1 MDAPTL
7 DPGWTDS
14 LPRLVRVPRNGPVL
28 HETALAPAPDVLGL
42 NLTRGC
48 GHRCAFCSVRASPNY
63 PADEVVLFTN
73 TVDLLHD
80 ELRHAKPRAVY
91 LCPGADPFPPYPPV
105 QEATAEVV
113 EVLAAHGVESW
124 LMTRGEVQT
133 AILQRLRGVAASVRF
148 TVALPTVHAATA
160 ALLEAD
166 AAPPVVRLE
175 QISRLKEMGFAVQVA
190 LDPLVPQVSD
200 TSEALNPLLDALA
213 ARGVTALT
221 ASYLFLR
228 QNIAE
233 QMKAAL
239 PGDVCSAVLTA
250 YDGGPVL
257 SSDGL
262 AGARYLPRSRR
273 QRGYATLMA
282 LASRRG
288 MTVKVSSLTNPDF
301 TPTRPAV
308 QPATSLLAA
317 YRKAVGV
324 TTV

>member
-1 MDAPTL
+1 MEALTL
-7 DPGWTDS
+7 APGWTDS
-14 LPRLVRVPRNGPVL
+14 LPRLTRVARNGPVL
-28 HETALAPAPDVLGL
+28 HETGLAPAADVLGL

-73 TVDLLHD
+73 TVELLCD
-80 ELRHAKPRAVY
+80 ELTRAQPRAVY
-91 LCPGADPFPPYPPV
+91 LCPGADPFPPYALV
-105 QEATAEVV
+105 QEAAADVV
-113 EVLAAHGVESW
+113 EALAAHGVESW
-124 LMTRGEVQT
+124 LMTRGEVMPSV
-133 AILQRLRGVAASVRF
+133 LERLRPFAATTRF
-148 TVALPTVHAATA
+148 TVALPTLHPATA

-166 AAPPVVRLE
+166 AAPPEVRLE
-175 QISRLKEMGFAVQVA
+175 LIGRLKEMGFAVQMA

-200 TSEALNPLLDALA
+200 TPEALNPLLDALA
-213 ARGVTALT
+213 GRGVTALT

-233 QMKAAL
+233 QMRAAL

-250 YDGGPVL
+250 YEGGPVL
-257 SSDGL
+257 TSAGL

-288 MTVKVSSLTNPDF
+288 MSVTVSSLTNPDF
-301 TPTRPAV
+301 TPTRPAT

-317 YRKAVGV
+317 YRKAVARA
-324 TTV
+324 TA